1 MVPFLD
7 RESGKK
13 YPIKSNFNI
22 YKKPFLYECWTVLWK
37 AMKYLTRK
45 LMVTERSVFWS
56 INIPLE
62 LLLNACRCGRGS
74 LWASRGVISSNFLI
88 FSSFSWHKIYYLA
101 NCTIWRLA
109 TSSLTKVYFTIFHNV
124 KFPVS
129 ILLKSIPDRY
139 RNVSFFVVVVF
150 LIISNTPPPRPWYH
164 LFFYHIMWWNG
175 CGVIWILN
183 VRRISSYDCVEN
195 LRNCLDFYLSF
206 IKPQTERNGV

>member
-1 MVPFLD
+1 
-7 RESGKK
+7 
-13 YPIKSNFNI
+13 
-22 YKKPFLYECWTVLWK
+22 
-37 AMKYLTRK
+37 
-45 LMVTERSVFWS
+45 MVTERSVFWS

-129 ILLKSIPDRY
+129 ILLKSTPDRY
-139 RNVSFFVVVVF
+139 RPERNVSCFFVFF
-150 LIISNTPPPRPWYH
+150 LIISNTPPPPTPP
-164 LFFYHIMWWNG
+164 LIPPFLYHIMWWNG

-195 LRNCLDFYLSF
+195 LRNGLEFFLSF
-206 IKPQTERNGV
+206 IKPQTEKEWCLD